1 MLQGS
6 NQCGRDGLIAILRH
20 NFVTTVCGQQCCN
33 RRREMRMLGNL
44 GKQIGCYKAGRE
56 QQRSR
61 RARQGRQRQ
70 LERAL
75 RGEKQRRTT
84 AAADRAT
91 SKRQFRAHQ
100 ATVMCTAACTFKM
113 AQAQRPAAPK
123 PAEALPKPN
132 PRLQQQPVKHHQ
144 RGDVTREGGS
154 DCAAQILPVTPSSG
168 VGDDAPLAQK

>member
-75 RGEKQRRTT
+75 RGEAETDNSSGRLSDIETT
-84 AAADRAT
+84 VSST
-91 SKRQFRAHQ
+91 SSNCNVHGSMHLQDGPSPTTSGAKASRSL
-100 ATVMCTAACTFKM
+100 TE
-113 AQAQRPAAPK
+113 AQP
-123 PAEALPKPN
+123 
-132 PRLQQQPVKHHQ
+132 
-144 RGDVTREGGS
+144 
-154 DCAAQILPVTPSSG
+154 QITTTTCQTPSTRG
-168 VGDDAPLAQK
+168 RDTGRGQ